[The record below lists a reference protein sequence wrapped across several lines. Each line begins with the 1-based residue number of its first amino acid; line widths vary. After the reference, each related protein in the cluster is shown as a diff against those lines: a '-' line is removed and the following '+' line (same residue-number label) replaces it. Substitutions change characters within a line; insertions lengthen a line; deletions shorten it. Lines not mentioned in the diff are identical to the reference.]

1 METSPLSIDILFNR
15 TVNCRPE
22 HENSNYFNRFF
33 YSNLHIY
40 MAPGEGDRDTSFCV
54 RVPAE
59 LNANVVVFFSTL
71 GRDALGKFIRP
82 CFCFQFEMAHT
93 IQNFSCL
100 QENIARI
107 ANAVQVTL

>member
-1 METSPLSIDILFNR
+1 MKTATISI
-15 TVNCRPE
+15 E
-22 HENSNYFNRFF
+22 FF
-33 YSNLHIY
+33 TQTYTYTWHQEKGIEKLL
-40 MAPGEGDRDTSFCV
+40 FCV